1 MADPGDRTPR
11 EADENGAEVRRAQ
24 GSTVAALNAFSA
36 RLPSDFRDGL
46 RFAGPDEAIQALAAA
61 IEEDT
66 LRVPRLLVLDSL
78 VRLAT
83 RRGEELGARDAALG
97 PLLEALVRQAGVPAA
112 DVGDA
117 VVTVRR
123 ALDSVASLSGAAL
136 APHPWQV
143 FARQAAGALRLTQA
157 EIDKPLCNDSEVVVK
172 GQYRAVGVTVEF
184 HTDATPGAL
193 RHFCDPTRWHECSAY
208 QHEMTPWE
216 GPAAIPDQIRPNG
229 WRRDLVETVELSPDW
244 TLVTPLR
251 FTYTIQDQ
259 HDPAWVHLDY
269 LLLEKTKDILVDEGA
284 LDVRRVT
291 SGKYQGSTRVSAK
304 KAILFADELQAT
316 WPTLACDTFW
326 TDQVIDAAVGCP
338 DAGATL
344 DSAAG
349 KATMADSKEARLA
362 KAIDDATH
370 AAQTSVDAYAKLAK
384 EAAAQLTGDS
394 PADAGKW
401 LQLTTKTYTQAARDT
416 VKAWTSYNAVLRAV
430 AESDETGSDYP
441 ESDESETGHTESGG
455 DGTDP

>member
-1 MADPGDRTPR
+1 MADTGDRTPR
-11 EADENGAEVRRAQ
+11 QADENGAEERRAQ
-24 GSTVAALNAFSA
+24 GSKVAALNAFSA

-46 RFAGPDEAIQALAAA
+46 RFEGPDEAIQALAAA
-61 IEEDT
+61 VGGDT

-78 VRLAT
+78 VRLAN
-83 RRGEELGARDAALG
+83 RREEELGALD

-123 ALDSVASLSGAAL
+123 ALDSVASLSGAG

-143 FARQAAGALRLTQA
+143 FAQQAAGALRLTQA
-157 EIDKPLCNDSEVVVK
+157 EIDKPLCNDSEVVLK

-184 HTDATPGAL
+184 HTDATPGEL

-208 QHEMTPWE
+208 QHEMTPWND
-216 GPAAIPDQIRPNG
+216 PAAIPDQIRPNG
-229 WRRDLVETVELSPDW
+229 WRRDLVETVELLPDW
-244 TLVTPLR
+244 KLVTPLR

-269 LLLEKTKDILVDEGA
+269 LLLRKTGDILVDEGA

-291 SGKYQGSTRVSAK
+291 SGKYQGRTRVSAK
-304 KAILFADELQAT
+304 KAILFVDAVQAT

-338 DAGATL
+338 DGGATPQ
-344 DSAAG
+344 SPAG

-370 AAQTSVDAYAKLAK
+370 AAQTSIDAYAKLAK
-384 EAAAQLTGDS
+384 EGAAQLTEDS
-394 PADAGKW
+394 PADTGKW
-401 LQLTTKTYTQAARDT
+401 LQLTTKTCTQAARDT
-416 VKAWTSYNAVLRAV
+416 VKAFSSYNAVLQAL
-430 AESDETGSDYP
+430 AESDEAGTDYP
-441 ESDESETGHTESGG
+441 KSDETGTHS
-455 DGTDP
+455 